1 MNLGVVQQK
10 SFVAGACHIAFLL
23 CRVFRREIVDLFRIE
38 ACEIFL
44 RGFRKRCSASEF
56 GPGGFSDIG
65 HKKIS
70 AKRLFVKENAAG
82 ESTGSKEFLIVER
95 FKLPGFNSELAE

>member
-10 SFVAGACHIAFLL
+10 GFVAGACEIAFLL
-23 CRVFRREIVDLFRIE
+23 YRVFRREIIDFLRIKTR
-38 ACEIFL
+38 EIIL
-44 RGFRKRCSASEF
+44 RGFRKRRSCGEF
-56 GPGGFSDIG
+56 GPGRFSDIG